1 MVCGSGLELQSL
13 LRAIPDFLIL
23 DEPVNGL
30 DPQGIV
36 EMRELI
42 LKLNHEHGITVLI
55 SSHYLDELSKLA
67 TNFGFIDKGRIVKE
81 ISAAD
86 LEAVCRK
93 CTQIIVSDTKIL
105 CQVLDKIGVEYSI
118 QSSTEAEI
126 YGDVNVTDLTR
137 SLFEKNCRVQ
147 TMRERNENLETYYIN
162 LIGGGKN
169 E

>member
-1 MVCGSGLELQSL
+1 MRQRLGI
-13 LRAIPDFLIL
+13 AIALVGNPDFLIL

-42 LKLNHEHGITVLI
+42 LKLNREHGITVLI

-67 TNFGFIDKGRIVKE
+67 TNFGFIEKGRIVKE
-81 ISAAD
+81 IRAAD

-93 CTQIIVSDTKIL
+93 CTQIVVSDTKIL
-105 CQVLDKIGVEYSI
+105 CQVLDERGLEYSV
-118 QSSTEAEI
+118 QSDTEAEI

-137 SLFEKNCRVQ
+137 ILLEKNCQIQ

-162 LIGGGKN
+162 LVGGGKN

>member
-1 MVCGSGLELQSL
+1 M
-13 LRAIPDFLIL
+13 
-23 DEPVNGL
+23 
-30 DPQGIV
+30 
-36 EMRELI
+36 
-42 LKLNHEHGITVLI
+42 
-55 SSHYLDELSKLA
+55 A